1 MGFNISKTFKNFN
14 TYLAE
19 ESDKKD
25 FPGRVFLREIFNLQK
40 LGHAY

>member
-1 MGFNISKTFKNFN
+1 MDFNISKTFKNFN

-25 FPGRVFLREIFNLQK
+25 FPGRIFLRGLFNLTK
-40 LGHAY
+40 FGNAY